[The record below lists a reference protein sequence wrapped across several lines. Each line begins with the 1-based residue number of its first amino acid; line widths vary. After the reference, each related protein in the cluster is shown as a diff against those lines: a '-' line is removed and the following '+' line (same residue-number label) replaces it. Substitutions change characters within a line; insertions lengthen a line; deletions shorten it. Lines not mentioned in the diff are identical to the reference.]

1 MRHTVRHNK
10 STHLAKYTQKKNTL
24 HTAFKPW
31 GFHLVIDA
39 VKCDLVA
46 IKSKSTIAA
55 FVKYLVK
62 EIDMKAYGPPRIVRF
77 GDGNKMGYTL
87 VQLIETSNITAHF
100 SEETGN
106 AYLDVFSC
114 KSFHPDTAL
123 NCIKKYFSPSHMKT
137 RFFKR

>member
-1 MRHTVRHNK
+1 MRHTARHK
-10 STHLAKYTQKKNTL
+10 KTSRLSRTQKKGTSQ
-24 HTAFKPW
+24 KSW
-31 GFHLVIDA
+31 GFHLVVDA
-39 VKCDLVA
+39 TKCDLAA

-55 FVKYLVK
+55 FVKHLVK

-114 KSFHPDTAL
+114 KSFPPDTAL

>member
-1 MRHTVRHNK
+1 MRHTLRHK
-10 STHLAKYTQKKNTL
+10 KTSRLSRTQKKSTVN
-24 HTAFKPW
+24 AQKKPC

-39 VKCDLVA
+39 VKCDLAA

-55 FVKYLVK
+55 FVKHLVK

-87 VQLIETSNITAHF
+87 VQLIQTSNIMAHF

-114 KSFHPDTAL
+114 KSFQPIIAL

>member
-1 MRHTVRHNK
+1 MRHTARHKK
-10 STHLAKYTQKKNTL
+10 SSRLSRTQKKGTSQ
-24 HTAFKPW
+24 KPW

-39 VKCDLVA
+39 VKCDLAA

-55 FVKYLVK
+55 FVKHLVK

-114 KSFHPDTAL
+114 KSFPPDTAL

>member
-1 MRHTVRHNK
+1 MRHTARHK
-10 STHLAKYTQKKNTL
+10 KTSRLSRTQKKGTSQ
-24 HTAFKPW
+24 KPW
-31 GFHLVIDA
+31 GFHLVVDA
-39 VKCDLVA
+39 VKCDLAA

-55 FVKYLVK
+55 FVKHLVK

-114 KSFHPDTAL
+114 KPFQPDTAL

>member
-1 MRHTVRHNK
+1 MRHTLRHK
-10 STHLAKYTQKKNTL
+10 KTSRLSRTQKKSTVN
-24 HTAFKPW
+24 AQKKPW
-31 GFHLVIDA
+31 GFHLVVDA
-39 VKCDLVA
+39 VKCDLAA

-55 FVKYLVK
+55 FVKHLVK
-62 EIDMKAYGPPRIVRF
+62 EIDMIAYGPPRIVRF

-114 KSFHPDTAL
+114 KPFQSSVAI